1 MDVAEV
7 SAISAEVGTGVRES
21 GWLSLSSP
29 SPSPNFVGSA
39 GFVMGAPGCLGCSLR
54 GDQSP
59 GHRGQLAELRVLS
72 LQGQGS
78 WRPRVSIPGYF
89 PTTRP
94 EPHASDP
101 QTSLDDETADCLSS
115 PCNSMTWTK

>member
-21 GWLSLSSP
+21 GWLSLSSR

-59 GHRGQLAELRVLS
+59 GDRGQLAAAVSAGAGLLEAPGLHPWLRPHHAPRASCLRPSDLS
-72 LQGQGS
+72 G
-78 WRPRVSIPGYF
+78 
-89 PTTRP
+89 
-94 EPHASDP
+94 
-101 QTSLDDETADCLSS
+101 
-115 PCNSMTWTK
+115 